1 MNKRFA
7 IGTIDV
13 VQQIIQRKDSCG
25 WTGIFRISNTAGQV
39 FHVPDFAMKLSDK
52 ITAGLLNG
60 ASSGEHN
67 CTHFLM
73 AK

>member
-1 MNKRFA
+1 MLYNKLSSVRIVADGQVF
-7 IGTIDV
+7 
-13 VQQIIQRKDSCG
+13 
-25 WTGIFRISNTAGQV
+25 FRISNTAVQV

>member
-1 MNKRFA
+1 MLYNKLSSA
-7 IGTIDV
+7 
-13 VQQIIQRKDSCG
+13 
-25 WTGIFRISNTAGQV
+25 RIVADGQVFLESAGQV

>member
-1 MNKRFA
+1 MLYNRLSSARIVADGQVFL
-7 IGTIDV
+7 
-13 VQQIIQRKDSCG
+13 
-25 WTGIFRISNTAGQV
+25 ISNKPGQV